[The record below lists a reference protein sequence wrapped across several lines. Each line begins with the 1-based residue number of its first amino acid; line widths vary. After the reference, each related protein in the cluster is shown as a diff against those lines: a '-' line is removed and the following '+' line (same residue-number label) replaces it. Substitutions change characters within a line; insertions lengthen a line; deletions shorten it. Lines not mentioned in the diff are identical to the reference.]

1 MQLEI
6 YTPTEGQT
14 LPPIEWNFAAIKQ
27 WLEDGLQA
35 YKGRVYDDSQI
46 KEAKKDAAS
55 LRKLREAIDGKRKEM
70 KSRYLEPYTAFEAQ
84 AKELTGMIDA
94 QVAEISA
101 QINAYDEARKAE
113 KQEHIKALYA
123 EIMGDLAALVP
134 YEKIH
139 NQKWLN
145 VTVSVK
151 NIEAEIVEK
160 AESIRAALASIDSLG
175 LPNEIFVPVNATYLA
190 KLDLAAALAEKDRI
204 ERELAAIAEYK
215 ASKVQQEAPGAKMEQ
230 PVPQEALGY
239 AADEP
244 PELLTVDFRVH
255 ATREQLSALKAFL
268 VAQGIKYGKVPTR

>member
-70 KSRYLEPYTAFEAQ
+70 KNRYLEPYTTFEAQ
-84 AKELTGMIDA
+84 AKELTGMIDE
-94 QVAEISA
+94 QVADISA

-123 EIMGDLAALVP
+123 EIMDDLAALVP

-139 NQKWLN
+139 SPKWLN
-145 VTVSVK
+145 VTVSIK
-151 NIEAEIVEK
+151 AIEAEIVER
-160 AESIRAALASIDSLG
+160 AENIRAALASIDGLG
-175 LPNEIFVPVNATYLA
+175 LPDEMAGRVKSVYLA
-190 KLDLAAALAEKDRI
+190 QLDLAAVLAEKDRI
-204 ERELAAIAEYK
+204 EREQAALAEYEAK
-215 ASKVQQEAPGAKMEQ
+215 KKQQEAREAKTEQ
-230 PVPQEALGY
+230 PIPQEALGY

-244 PELLTVDFRVH
+244 PELLTVDFRVY
-255 ATREQLSALKAFL
+255 ATREQLGKLKAFL
-268 VAQGIKYGKVPTR
+268 VEHGIKYGKVPTR